1 MFGGGFCRT
10 EQRFSGLPR
19 RWPSSGHHHQ
29 ELLEIDRIVVVG
41 VGDGDERR
49 HRGVR
54 DANTLFPQCVA
65 ELGGIDSAWQF
76 RERDNTT
83 TDKEKKA

>member
-1 MFGGGFCRT
+1 M
-10 EQRFSGLPR
+10 
-19 RWPSSGHHHQ
+19 
-29 ELLEIDRIVVVG
+29 VG